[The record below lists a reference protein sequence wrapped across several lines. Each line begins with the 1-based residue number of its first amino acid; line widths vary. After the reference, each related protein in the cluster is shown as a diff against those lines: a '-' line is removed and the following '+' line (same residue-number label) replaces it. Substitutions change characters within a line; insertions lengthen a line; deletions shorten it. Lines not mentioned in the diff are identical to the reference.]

1 MARLNQLGQGGES
14 DLARQSRIYCAQK
27 RAMTAEEEEKQ
38 KKELIVQQTSGMVE
52 KIEQMILM
60 QNFDTKKHAID
71 KEHFSDNQNKL
82 RQAHAKI
89 LRGLRDEEAASTL
102 FEEME
107 PKLEAVVNSF
117 TETNFA
123 VAAIVQTMVEDGP
136 MGQIG
141 RKIIKYKA
149 KEMAMQDAIMAL
161 SSNSSLT
168 VQETQNAIR
177 QLAKR
182 QFKNVWKAKK
192 LI

>member
-117 TETNFA
+117 TETNFT